1 MPLGNA
7 LDALSS
13 YVGSTYVGQFNKF
26 GRVFQIYVQADAAAR
41 INADSLQY
49 LQVRNTDGNMVPF
62 GTLASIKTVAG
73 PSVISLYNL
82 YPAAT
87 VITSTAMGFS
97 SGAGHR
103 TARADRRA
111 TRCRPAR
118 ATNGRRCRTRRRRSA
133 IRSTSST
140 A

>member
-1 MPLGNA
+1 MSA
-7 LDALSS
+7 RR
-13 YVGSTYVGQFNKF
+13 YVGQFNKF

-49 LQVRNTDGNMVPF
+49 LQVRNNDGNMVPF

-87 VITSTAMGFS
+87 VITATAMGFS
-97 SGAGHR
+97 SGQGIELLEQIAKDTLPPGYRLRMDGDVVSGEGGRQSDLHR
-103 TARADRRA
+103 LRA
-111 TRCRPAR
+111 
-118 ATNGRRCRTRRRRSA
+118 
-133 IRSTSST
+133 
-140 A
+140 